1 MSKRKSNVH
10 LLVNISTYL
19 MLFLDKRVTTSRG
32 QHNDN
37 MPAYC
42 SSFFLKRKKN
52 GPFKSIFSHLTL
64 YPFRSIQ
71 KSKRQE
77 NIHMNQSTST
87 LEAPNFCTDHDER
100 QCFANLI
107 IGAREFLSEL
117 LVIVLVMIVSASNST
132 VICCDT
138 SCTC

>member
-1 MSKRKSNVH
+1 MVH
-10 LLVNISTYL
+10 LRA
-19 MLFLDKRVTTSRG
+19 F
-32 QHNDN
+32 
-37 MPAYC
+37 
-42 SSFFLKRKKN
+42 
-52 GPFKSIFSHLTL
+52 FSHLTL

-77 NIHMNQSTST
+77 NIHINQSTST

-138 SCTC
+138 SRTC